1 MCGRKNSPWNVTA
14 LEKVIRCSGYGARR
28 RRAYPTLLR
37 AGSELPAQFMQ
48 DEHDRLTN
56 ANPPVVFN
64 EPYIEKV
71 IAAGSLANY
80 ERLHLTKLTSMFQ
93 PKFPF
98 LRKEVV
104 QRVVEFWSHAG
115 DY

>member
-1 MCGRKNSPWNVTA
+1 MQGERD
-14 LEKVIRCSGYGARR
+14 
-28 RRAYPTLLR
+28 RRA
-37 AGSELPAQFMQ
+37 
-48 DEHDRLTN
+48 N
-56 ANPPVVFN
+56 ATPPVVFN

-98 LRKEVV
+98 LPKEVV

>member
-1 MCGRKNSPWNVTA
+1 M
-14 LEKVIRCSGYGARR
+14 
-28 RRAYPTLLR
+28 
-37 AGSELPAQFMQ
+37 AQFMQ
-48 DEHDRLTN
+48 GERDRLGN
-56 ANPPVVFN
+56 GNGQGVFS

-71 IAAGSLANY
+71 ITAGSLANY

-98 LRKEVV
+98 LPKEVI